1 MKTEMSQEVI
11 HNHERAWAEQELARM
26 SVELQRTREEL
37 AKAREELRLL
47 KQQPPGTTRNSYLL
61 EVEGVTVSF
70 DGFKALNDL
79 SVYVN
84 RDELHA
90 IIGPNGAGKST
101 LLDAICGKT
110 RPVSGSIIYK
120 DQDLTKLKEHEIVR
134 MGVGR
139 KFQTPSI
146 YEELTVLE
154 NLEVSYPQKRTVTGS
169 LFWKRSEEIMHRMKT
184 LSALIFLKDQLDRK
198 AGTLSH
204 GQKQWLEIGM
214 LLLQDPEL
222 LLLDEPV
229 AGMSVSE
236 REKTAALLKKIC
248 KGRSLV
254 VIEHDMKF
262 VENIADRVTV
272 LHQGKWLSEGS
283 MEHVKKD
290 PKVIEVYVGH

>member
-169 LFWKRSEEIMHRMKT
+169 LFWKFPRM
-184 LSALIFLKDQLDRK
+184 
-198 AGTLSH
+198 
-204 GQKQWLEIGM
+204 
-214 LLLQDPEL
+214 
-222 LLLDEPV
+222 
-229 AGMSVSE
+229 
-236 REKTAALLKKIC
+236 
-248 KGRSLV
+248 
-254 VIEHDMKF
+254 
-262 VENIADRVTV
+262 
-272 LHQGKWLSEGS
+272 
-283 MEHVKKD
+283 
-290 PKVIEVYVGH
+290 